1 MRIKKRFRVTPAKK
15 TTKSQIKE
23 SEMEISD
30 KAEYTSIFGFV
41 ACSLFPKKEKEDESD
56 DK

>member
-1 MRIKKRFRVTPAKK
+1 
-15 TTKSQIKE
+15 
-23 SEMEISD
+23 MEISD